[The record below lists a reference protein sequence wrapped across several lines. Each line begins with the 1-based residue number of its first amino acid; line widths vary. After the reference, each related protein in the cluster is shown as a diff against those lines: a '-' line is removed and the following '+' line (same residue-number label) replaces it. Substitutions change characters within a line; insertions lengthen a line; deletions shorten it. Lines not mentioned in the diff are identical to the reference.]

1 MNLSNHFSGLRS
13 FFALWASQAVS
24 TMGSSMTGFA
34 LIIWAYERQGTAS
47 SVALLAVCSYLPS
60 VLLSFIAGAVAD
72 RWDKRKLM
80 LVCDSVAAIGTLV
93 ILFLLV
99 INQLQIWHLY
109 LVNLVL
115 GLMNAFQIPAST
127 VAVTL
132 LTPERQ
138 YTHVGGLQA
147 FSNSLVTMLT
157 PALSTAVLSFFG
169 LKVVLLL
176 DLASFGA
183 AFVTLA
189 FFIRIPQRGKMLQKN
204 SFTLKNCLQGLDFLK
219 KHRPILSLILFFAFV
234 NLLAS
239 MSGNGIMPAMVLAR
253 SGNDQAALAM
263 VSTAI
268 GAGSIAGSVLV
279 TFLPPLKRKMRVI
292 FLSCAISFFIC
303 DIFWGI
309 GQTAWVWVAAAAAG
323 NLPLP
328 FLNANL
334 SAIMRTRVPLEMQ
347 GRVFS
352 TRDTLQYFMIP
363 VGYLLGGFLA
373 DRVFEPFMAS
383 PSAAQR
389 AMSLLVGSGKGAG
402 IALLFL
408 LTGIIGTVA
417 SLLCLRNKEYHLLE
431 K

>member
-1 MNLSNHFSGLRS
+1 MNLSNHFAGLKS

-24 TMGSSMTGFA
+24 TMGSSMTSFA

-47 SVALLAVCSYLPS
+47 SVALLAVCSFLPS
-60 VLLSFIAGAVAD
+60 VLLSFLAGAVAD
-72 RWDKRKLM
+72 RWDKKKLM
-80 LVCDSVAAIGTLV
+80 LACDSVAAIGTLS

-99 INQLQIWHLY
+99 LNQLQIWHLY
-109 LVNLVL
+109 LVNFVL
-115 GLMNAFQIPAST
+115 GLMNAFQIPVST

-132 LTPERQ
+132 LTPESQ
-138 YTHVGGLQA
+138 YTRVGGLQA

-157 PALSTAVLSFFG
+157 PALATAVLSFFG
-169 LKVVLLL
+169 LKAVLLL
-176 DLASFGA
+176 DLASFAA

-189 FFIRIPQRGKMLQKN
+189 FFIRIPRCGKALQKKA
-204 SFTLKNCLQGLDFLK
+204 FTLKSCLEGLGFLK

-268 GAGSIAGSVLV
+268 GAGSIVGSVLV
-279 TFLPPLKRKMRVI
+279 TLLPPPKRRMRVI
-292 FLSCAISFFIC
+292 FSSCAISFFIC

-309 GQTAWVWVAAAAAG
+309 GQTTWVWVTAAAAG

-334 SAIMRTRVPLEMQ
+334 SAIMRTKVPLEMQ

-352 TRDTLQYFMIP
+352 ARDTLQYFMIP
-363 VGYLLGGFLA
+363 VGYLTGGFLA
-373 DRVFEPFMAS
+373 DRVFEPFMTS
-383 PSAAQR
+383 PSAVQGAIS
-389 AMSLLVGSGKGAG
+389 SLIGDGKGAG

-417 SLLCLRNKEYHLLE
+417 SLLCLSNKEYHSLE